1 MNLFRYTFSW
11 IASTFTA
18 LLLCF
23 VAIHSLSIRG
33 ELIKDAQQQLHSS
46 TSYIEQRLG
55 LLNIQDNPAKADYP
69 MLLEQLSQITPQ
81 VQSHV
86 QVLASNHHF
95 SSPALSQSRQV
106 APHPT
111 LFWPTISLQRILFG
125 NSEQAIQFTAVV
137 PIDTITTSFW
147 LRFLPG
153 VVIGTGIYLLI
164 LLLLFILLK
173 RKLQPLTQL
182 ALQSSTIGHNSLSS
196 VTLNSIEAR
205 AWVKM
210 SGRFKKQL
218 DDIFQ
223 QQADEANK
231 LKAQAYQDKVSG
243 LGNRHYFI
251 NQLNAWLEN
260 SQQGGLILL
269 KSTLLDEVYQQY
281 DFEKGDTFTRK
292 LADEFNA
299 NIIHAQVYLARLS
312 YDEFAVLLPNIATHK
327 LLQVAEAMIDV
338 HRQQEKAYR
347 GETTDSAFLG
357 LLMIEQANSSS
368 HILGQLDNILAQ
380 ALRNPAEPI
389 QLADNQHQVPS
400 FGKQQ
405 WKSLLLDAIDNNAM
419 SYQYQPVVNEHQ
431 QPLHFEVFSS
441 LKAEQSRY
449 NANQF
454 LGAIED
460 VGAGGV
466 LDKHVIAH
474 HVNVLNGD
482 QNRGP
487 FAINLTTNSI
497 TDPAFNRWLD
507 QMLSRNQ
514 HLSQRLHF
522 EIPESCFIRTPDA
535 CGLLCSAIRFYKF
548 RYGVDGYGRYFKSL
562 SYLDEF
568 RPDYVK
574 VDFSYTHQL
583 NDDFKKQLLSSICR
597 TAHSLNIMTIA
608 TRVETET
615 QLERLSEL
623 FVSGFQGFFTEH
635 KVKEKRLPTLP
646 HLHSKAR

>member
-11 IASTFTA
+11 VASTFTT

-23 VAIHSLSIRG
+23 VALHSLSIRG
-33 ELIKDAQQQLHSS
+33 ALIEQAQQQLQLS
-46 TSYIEQRLG
+46 TSYFEQRLG
-55 LLNIQDNPAKADYP
+55 LLDIQDNHIQANYT
-69 MLLEQLSQITPQ
+69 MLLEQVGQIAPQ

-86 QVLASNHHF
+86 QVLASSQHF
-95 SSPALSQSRQV
+95 SSQALSQSTQIT
-106 APHPT
+106 PQPT
-111 LFWPTISLQRILFG
+111 RLWPTISSQRILFG
-125 NSEQAIQFTAVV
+125 SSEQAIRFTAEV
-137 PIDTITTSFW
+137 PIDKITASFW
-147 LRFLPG
+147 LRLLPG

-164 LLLLFILLK
+164 LLLLFVLLK

-182 ALQSSTIGHNSLSS
+182 ALQSSTIGHNSLSIPPG
-196 VTLNSIEAR
+196 TLNSIEAK

-260 SQQGGLILL
+260 PQQSGLILL

-281 DFEKGDTFTRK
+281 GFEKGDAFTRK
-292 LADEFNA
+292 LADDLNA

-327 LLQVAEAMIDV
+327 LLQVADAMFDV

-347 GETTDSAFLG
+347 GEITDSAFLG
-357 LLMIEQANSSS
+357 LLMVEQASSAS
-368 HILGQLDNILAQ
+368 HILGQLDNIQAQ
-380 ALRNPAEPI
+380 ASRNPAEPI

-441 LKAEQSRY
+441 LKAEQSHY

-460 VGAGGV
+460 VGAGV
-466 LDKHVIAH
+466 LLDKHVIAH

-482 QNRGP
+482 QSRGP
-487 FAINLTTNSI
+487 FSINLTTNSI

-562 SYLDEF
+562 AYLEEF

-583 NDDFKKQLLSSICR
+583 NDDLKKQLLSSVCR
-597 TAHSLNIMTIA
+597 TAHSLNVMTIA

-623 FVSGFQGFFTEH
+623 FVSGFQGFFTEQ
-635 KVKEKRLPTLP
+635 KAKDKRLPTHP
-646 HLHSKAR
+646 HLH

>member
-1 MNLFRYTFSW
+1 MNLFRYTFTW

-23 VAIHSLSIRG
+23 VVLHFLSIRG
-33 ELIKDAQQQLHSS
+33 TLIEHAQQQLHSS
-46 TSYIEQRLG
+46 TSYFEQRLG
-55 LLNIQDNPAKADYP
+55 LLDRQDNPAQVNYP
-69 MLLEQLSQITPQ
+69 MLLEQLGQISPRVET
-81 VQSHV
+81 HV
-86 QVLASNHHF
+86 QVLASNQQY
-95 SSPALSQSRQV
+95 SSASLSQPIQATPPTNIFWPALS
-106 APHPT
+106 
-111 LFWPTISLQRILFG
+111 LQRTLFG
-125 NSEQAIQFTAVV
+125 NSDLAIRFTADIPAGTMTVA
-137 PIDTITTSFW
+137 FW
-147 LRFLPG
+147 QNFLPG
-153 VVIGTGIYLLI
+153 LTIGAGIYLLA
-164 LLLLFILLK
+164 LLLLFVLLK

-182 ALQSSTIGHNSLSS
+182 ALQSSAIGHNTLTLPPTS
-196 VTLNSIEAR
+196 LNSIEAR

-210 SGRFKKQL
+210 FGHFKKQL

-223 QQADEANK
+223 QQANEASK

-251 NQLNAWLEN
+251 NQLNAWLDN
-260 SQQGGLILL
+260 PQQGGLILL

-281 DFEKGDTFTRK
+281 NFEEGDTFTRK
-292 LADEFNA
+292 LADELNA

-312 YDEFAVLLPNIATHK
+312 YDEFAVLLPNIATQK
-327 LLQVAEAMIDV
+327 MMQVAEAMIEV

-347 GETTDSAFLG
+347 GESTDSVFLG
-357 LLMIEQANSSS
+357 LLMIEHASSAS

-380 ALRNPAEPI
+380 ATRNPAEPI

-405 WKSLLLDAIDNNAM
+405 WKALLLDAIDNDAM

-431 QPLHFEVFSS
+431 QSFHFEVFSS

-460 VGAGGV
+460 VGAGV
-466 LDKHVIAH
+466 LLDKHVIAH
-474 HVNVLNGD
+474 HVNILNGD
-482 QNRGP
+482 QARGP

-507 QMLSRNQ
+507 QLLSRNQ

-522 EIPESCFIRTPDA
+522 EIPEACFIRTPDA
-535 CGLLCSAIRFYKF
+535 CSLLCSAIRFYKF

-562 SYLDEF
+562 TYLEEF
-568 RPDYVK
+568 RPDYAK

-583 NDDFKKQLLSSICR
+583 NDEFKKQLLSSVCR

-623 FVSGFQGFFTEH
+623 FVSGFQGFLTEQ
-635 KVKEKRLPTLP
+635 KVKEKRSTRQP
-646 HLHSKAR
+646 HPH